1 MLLLSRVLCP
11 PILKAWTAGGQMDKK
26 GTLPKVA
33 KCLKPSI
40 YRYFPQQNLY
50 FLPLPHGQVKLR
62 LFIFFYLL
70 QSLTVLQNVVRTRD
84 LKNILYLNTFFPIL
98 Q

>member
-11 PILKAWTAGGQMDKK
+11 PIIGCFSVRWTNRGHGDKK

-33 KCLKPSI
+33 KCLKSFI

-50 FLPLPHGQVKLR
+50 FFPEPQGHGELR
-62 LFIFFYLL
+62 FVMVYNLL
-70 QSLTVLQNVVRTRD
+70 QSFIITQN
-84 LKNILYLNTFFPIL
+84 P
-98 Q
+98 